1 MAEKDPVVISGGG
14 PVAMV
19 LALALYREGVPFIV
33 LESLHEPFVDQRAA
47 SHHPPTVKMLNALDL
62 AGPMIAEGLISPLYR
77 FHDRVTHDVVAEF
90 DLGDLKDEL
99 EFPYVVQYEQY
110 KLVRLVLRLHG
121 DKSEF
126 DVRFSHTVTGFSQHD
141 DHVDVTVKTPDG
153 ATESIQAS
161 YLVGCDGG
169 RSTVRK
175 EAGIDFAGF
184 TYPEKFIKIG
194 TYFDVMAHDDR
205 IAIRNYFAHPEEWC
219 NLFKV
224 HGEPGKPHIW
234 RFVVPMRVGE
244 TEEEAKSEDAMQ
256 ARLKRFFQR
265 DEDYEIAYANVYTVS
280 QRVAG
285 TFNKGRVLLAGDA
298 AHVNNPIGGMGLNG
312 GIHDAVNLAAK
323 LALIWK
329 GDASADLFDLYTRQ
343 RHKASTDFTQAQT
356 IANKKQLEER
366 DPEARRRRLD
376 ELRRTGEDKEQARA
390 YMRRAQLID
399 SVKASMS
406 VT

>member
-1 MAEKDPVVISGGG
+1 MSEKDPVVISGGG

-33 LESLHEPFVDQRAA
+33 LETLHEPFVDQRAA
-47 SHHPPTVKMLNALDL
+47 SHHPPTVEMLDELGL
-62 AGPMIAEGLISPLYR
+62 AELMIERGLKSPLYR
-77 FHDRVTHDVVAEF
+77 FHDRVNHEIVAQF

-99 EFPYVVQYEQY
+99 KFPYVVQYEQY
-110 KLVRLVLRLHG
+110 KLVRLVLELHG
-121 DKSEF
+121 DKPEF
-126 DVRFSHTVTGFSQHD
+126 DVRFSNTVTGFTQHD
-141 DHVDVTVKTPDG
+141 DHVDVDVQLEDG
-153 ATESIQAS
+153 SVETIRAS

-169 RSTVRK
+169 RSVVRK
-175 EAGIDFAGF
+175 TAGIDFAGF

-194 TYFDVMAHDDR
+194 TYFDVMAHDDKV
-205 IAIRNYFAHPEEWC
+205 AIRNYFSHPDEWC

-234 RFVVPMRVGE
+234 RFVVPMRVDE
-244 TEEEAKSEDAMQ
+244 TEEEAKSDAGMQ
-256 ARLKRFFQR
+256 ERLKRFFPR
-265 DEDYEIAYANVYTVS
+265 DEDYEIAYANVYTVN
-280 QRVAG
+280 QRVAE
-285 TFNKGRVLLAGDA
+285 TFNKGRILLAGDA

-323 LALIWK
+323 LAPVWK
-329 GDASADLFDLYTRQ
+329 GEASTDLLDLYTRQ

-366 DPEARRRRLD
+366 DPESRKERLD
-376 ELRRTGEDKEQARA
+376 ELRRTSEDKEKARA

-399 SVKASMS
+399 SVKAAAAI
-406 VT
+406 T